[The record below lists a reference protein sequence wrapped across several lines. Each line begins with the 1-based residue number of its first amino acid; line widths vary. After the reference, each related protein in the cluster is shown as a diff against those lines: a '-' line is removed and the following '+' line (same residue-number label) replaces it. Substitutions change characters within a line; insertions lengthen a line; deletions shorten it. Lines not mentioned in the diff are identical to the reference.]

1 MKVTP
6 DLLSGEFWEDD
17 KWVHENYQ
25 GLSEKI
31 PNQWVAVADKKVI
44 SAGENL
50 ESVEKEAEKKTGRKN
65 FPLLF
70 IERGAHV
77 YKD

>member
-1 MKVTP
+1 MKVTT
-6 DLLSGEFWEDD
+6 DLLSEEFWNDD

-25 GLSEKI
+25 GLSEKF
-31 PNQWVAVADKKVI
+31 PNQWVAVADKKVV

-50 ESVEKEAEKKTGRKN
+50 ERVETEAEKKTGKRD

-70 IERGAHV
+70 IERGAYV

>member
-1 MKVTP
+1 MKVTTN
-6 DLLSGEFWEDD
+6 LLSEEFW
-17 KWVHENYQ
+17 N
-25 GLSEKI
+25 
-31 PNQWVAVADKKVI
+31 AVADKKVV

-50 ESVEKEAEKKTGRKN
+50 ERVETAAEKKTGRRD